1 MLGNCDTFCTLP
13 LFGSEFLAS
22 YHGLVVSAKTL
33 LLRRIFSPLESKQH
47 VFFCAFFL
55 MGVCRLEND
64 GICRVSQ
71 ASFFRTRAM
80 AGIYE
85 TFRD

>member
-22 YHGLVVSAKTL
+22 YHGLVVSAYTL

-47 VFFCAFFL
+47 VFFVFFL
-55 MGVCRLEND
+55 NGGL
-64 GICRVSQ
+64 Q
-71 ASFFRTRAM
+71 ARK
-80 AGIYE
+80 
-85 TFRD
+85 